1 MRKLSLYFSIIVL
14 FFVAGCGGGK
24 DFSSAVV
31 DVVGGKEIADYSA
44 REVTTWAKENGYI
57 DSYMELYGFRA
68 YKIPYTTTDD
78 SGNSVKA
85 SGVMVVPTVVNA
97 SSSLVNKYDKLKN
110 SGFSMV
116 LDCHGTIFAN
126 KEAPTE
132 LIANSKNPEGAGAL
146 FSSYGGFITLQ
157 PDYIGFGDSKE
168 HYHPYLLEKSSAN
181 SVKDFLQAAI
191 EFAQNNDIKLK
202 PKKDTYLTGYS
213 EGGYVA
219 LSALKALEDDFYN
232 IKIAAPMD
240 GPYYLES
247 FGSAI
252 MSMDRIDTPSF
263 VANLIYAYAKNY
275 NKNLNSIIQEPYA
288 SNLAEILS
296 GKYTRAQI
304 DDILPSKVKGS
315 GGLFKD
321 NFVKSY
327 YKSWLRVKLF
337 DNSTIIS
344 FGLSAPRSKIRL
356 IHCRG
361 DNVIP
366 YKLATKS
373 KDYLSLIGSDVKLIT
388 VEDKI
393 KSKPLNHIECAVPAY
408 RTALE
413 LFMEDRDN

>member
-1 MRKLSLYFSIIVL
+1 MRLLSFYISVIIL
-14 FFVAGCGGGK
+14 FFIAGCGGGK
-24 DFSSAVV
+24 DFSSAKA

-44 REVTTWAKENGYI
+44 NDVTAWAKKNGYI
-57 DSYMELYGFRA
+57 NNFMQLYGFRA

-85 SGVMVVPTVVNA
+85 SGVMVVPTVDGA
-97 SSSLVNKYDKLKN
+97 SSTLKDKYNKLQN
-110 SGFSMV
+110 SGFSLV

-132 LIANSKNPEGAGAL
+132 LIANSKNPEGTGVL

-213 EGGYVA
+213 EGGFVA
-219 LSALKALEDDFYN
+219 LAALEALEDDFYN

-240 GPYYLES
+240 GPYILEP
-247 FGSAI
+247 FGAAI
-252 MSMDRIDTPSF
+252 MDMDKIDTPSY
-263 VANLIYAYAKNY
+263 VVNLLYSYAKHYGKSLDNIVQ
-275 NKNLNSIIQEPYA
+275 KPYA
-288 SNLAEILS
+288 RNLDDLLS
-296 GKYTRAQI
+296 GKYTRAEI
-304 DDILPSKVKGS
+304 DSVLTTKIKGKN
-315 GGLFKD
+315 GLIKD
-321 NFVKSY
+321 SFANDYST
-327 YKSWLRVKLF
+327 SWLREKLLI
-337 DNSTIIS
+337 NSAIDPDFAS
-344 FGLSAPRSKIRL
+344 HRSKIRL

-366 YKLATKS
+366 YAIAKTS
-373 KDYLSLIGSDVKLIT
+373 KKYLNLIGDDVELIT

-393 KSKPLNHIECAVPAY
+393 KSKSLNHIECAMPAY
-408 RTALE
+408 AIAVE
-413 LFMEDRDN
+413 LFMKDRDK